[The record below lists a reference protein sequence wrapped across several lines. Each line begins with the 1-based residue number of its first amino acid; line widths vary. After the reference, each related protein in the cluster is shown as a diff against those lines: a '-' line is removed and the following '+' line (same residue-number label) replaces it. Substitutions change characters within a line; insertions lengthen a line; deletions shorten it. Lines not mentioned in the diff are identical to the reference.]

1 MEKFTI
7 DTRFVPVDHDPFVG
21 PVIQQTVPTTEAQR
35 EVFAACLMGED
46 ASCAYNE
53 SVSLKLSGTLDTAA
67 MTKALAEL
75 SARHEGLRAFCD
87 ASGTRMIVAE
97 EVPVDLPFLDLSGR
111 STEARDAAL
120 AAVAERDMTTPFDLI
135 NGPLFRA
142 QLIRLSDTEHVLR
155 LTGHHIIC
163 DGWSLGIIMA
173 DIGRYYSAFVTATV
187 PELPEAI
194 PFSAYVLAQLD
205 FQRSPEHAATE
216 RYWLD
221 QFSGPIP
228 RLELPTDR
236 PRPKFKTYRSE
247 RLDMELR
254 PDLVRGLK
262 EVAVRN
268 GSSFV
273 TTLLTAFETLLY
285 KLTGDGDIVCGLPAA
300 GQSDFGMKNLVGH
313 CVNLLALRSRIADE
327 TPFSEHLRK
336 RRAGVLD
343 AFDNQRYTF
352 GTLVRKLN
360 VPRESGRIPLVP
372 VVFNIDMNMD
382 DGVAFTGIAHTFI
395 SNARRYENFEL
406 FLNATGNENQL
417 VLEWSY
423 NVDLFDASTVKGWM
437 SELETII
444 ARVKAEPAVN
454 IGQLT
459 ELAPSPVDG
468 PLPPQEWIGTSTG
481 AHRSI
486 IALFDD
492 TVRAHGPRTALEL
505 GTTKLSYAQLAE
517 RVDSIAALLRTKGI
531 AAGEPVGLCTDRSF
545 GMVAAMLGIL
555 KAGGCFVPF
564 DPAYPEDRLRYMF
577 ADTKVRVLFTQEQLT
592 HVLPPHEAEVV
603 LIENIGAA
611 EGILPSS
618 AGQDHRTE
626 ETNPDA
632 PAYIMYTSGSTGK
645 PKGVVVPHR
654 AVTRLVRDQN
664 FLPFGP
670 HQVFLQLSNI
680 SFDASTLEIWGALL
694 NGGKLVLQ
702 PQQKPTLAEI
712 TDSVQVHG
720 VTAVWFTAGLF
731 NLLVDDHLDGLR
743 GLKHILTG
751 GDVLSVPHVKR
762 ALRVLG
768 PGVLINGYGPTENTT
783 FTCCYAIDDE
793 KAFKNSVPIGK
804 PIGSTRVHILDE
816 ALRPVALGQKGELY
830 AGGDGVAL
838 GYWNQPELTAERFI
852 DDPFANVMV
861 SPSNH
866 GSTGELAVR
875 RAHRDKPKLYR
886 TGDIVRWLPDGTVEF
901 IGRADGQV
909 KVRGFRIELGEI
921 EAAMDDHPL
930 VKDRVVICRTD
941 GPGEKQLTA
950 YVVPLPGH
958 VSETDTAAQEQLVAG
973 LREQLRERLPEHMMP
988 SAFVVMKEFPL
999 NPNGKVD
1006 KKALPA
1012 PEFRTQTMRA
1022 QHVSPR
1028 DHIERLLAGI
1038 WCELLGVEDI
1048 GVHDNFFDLGGHSLI
1063 GIQLLAQVEQQHG
1076 KSLALK
1082 TLFQA
1087 PTIAG
1092 MAKLLQ
1098 EGGTSA
1104 TWTNLSAIQP
1114 NGNAIPFFCVHGDEA
1129 NHFLPRYLGNDQP
1142 FYAFFH
1148 QGEDGKPIRFT
1159 RVPDIAA
1166 HFIAEMRTVRANGPY
1181 LLGGYSFGG
1190 IVAFEMAQQLRKS
1203 GEEVAL
1209 LALFDTYD
1217 PLEFLKVMSEEAK
1230 PWEGLRKTIMRRA
1243 VRYYQRR
1250 AKLLPPKLRHFYII
1264 DTYDAAIRS
1273 YIARPYDGPIT
1284 VFKALQSTGVDHMG
1298 WAQWSQHVDVRHVP
1312 GDHYSMIKEPDVRTL
1327 STVLGSCIDLAVSKR
1342 AVEAV

>member
-1 MEKFTI
+1 MEKFTT
-7 DTRFVPVDHDPFVG
+7 DSRYVPVDHDPFMG
-21 PVIQQTVPTTEAQR
+21 PAIQQTVPTTEAQR
-35 EVFAACLMGED
+35 EVFAASLMGDD

-53 SVSLKLSGTLDTAA
+53 SVSLKLVGALDTDALN
-67 MTKALAEL
+67 KAVAEL
-75 SARHEGLRAFCD
+75 SARHEGLRAVCD
-87 ASGTRMIVAE
+87 ASGMRMIVTEQA
-97 EVPVDLPFLDLSGR
+97 VIDLPLLDLSGNDAK
-111 STEARDAAL
+111 ARDAAL
-120 AAVAERDMTTPFDLI
+120 DALAERDMTTPFDLV

-142 QLIRLSDTEHVLR
+142 HLIRISAQEHLLR
-155 LTGHHIIC
+155 LTGHHVIC

-173 DIGRYYSAFVTATV
+173 DIGGFYSAFVSGTKPA
-187 PELPEAI
+187 LPEAI
-194 PFSAYVLAQLD
+194 PFSAYALAQLD
-205 FQRSPEHAATE
+205 FQRSAEHTATE
-216 RYWLD
+216 KFWLD
-221 QFSGPIP
+221 RFSGPIP

-236 PRPKFKTYRSE
+236 PRPKYKTYKGE
-247 RLDMELR
+247 RLDTELH

-327 TPFSEHLRK
+327 TPFAEHLK
-336 RRAGVLD
+336 MRRTGVLD

-360 VPRESGRIPLVP
+360 VPREPGRIPLVP
-372 VVFNIDMNMD
+372 VVFNVDMNMD
-382 DGVAFTGIAHTFI
+382 DGVAFAGLSHTFI
-395 SNARRYENFEL
+395 SNARRFENFEL
-406 FLNATGNENQL
+406 FLNATGNENKL

-423 NVDLFDASTVKGWM
+423 NADLFDVGTVKGWM
-437 SELETII
+437 TELETII
-444 ARVKAEPAVN
+444 AKVRTEPSVR

-459 ELAPSPVDG
+459 ESVPPVVDG
-468 PLPPQEWIGTSTG
+468 PRPAQEWIGTSTG
-481 AHRSI
+481 SHRSI
-486 IALFDD
+486 IALFED
-492 TVRAHGPRTALEL
+492 TVRAHGTRTALEL
-505 GTTKLSYAQLAE
+505 GTTKLTYAELAQQ
-517 RVDSIAALLRTKGI
+517 VDTIDALLRSKGI
-531 AAGEPVGLCTDRSF
+531 EPGEPVGLCTDRSF

-577 ADTKVRVLFTQEQLT
+577 ADTKVRVLLTQGHLKD
-592 HVLPPHEAEVV
+592 VLPPHEAEAV
-603 LIENIGAA
+603 LIENIATGEASGNA
-611 EGILPSS
+611 RGVHEID
-618 AGQDHRTE
+618 A
-626 ETNPDA
+626 NA

-712 TDSVQVHG
+712 TESVRIHS

-793 KAFKNSVPIGK
+793 KAIKGSVPIGK
-804 PIGSTRVHILDE
+804 PIGGTRVHVLDE
-816 ALRPVALGQKGELY
+816 ALHPVAVGQKGELY

-852 DDPFANVMV
+852 HDPFATDPN
-861 SPSNH
+861 
-866 GSTGELAVR
+866 A
-875 RAHRDKPKLYR
+875 KLYR
-886 TGDIVRWLPDGTVEF
+886 TGDLVRWLPDGTVEF

-958 VSETDTAAQEQLVAG
+958 DSETDTQAQEQLVAG
-973 LREQLRERLPEHMMP
+973 LREQLRGQLPEHMMP

-1022 QHVSPR
+1022 QHVAPR
-1028 DHIERLLAGI
+1028 DHIERMLAGI
-1038 WCELLGVEDI
+1038 WCELLGVQDI
-1048 GVHDNFFDLGGHSLI
+1048 GVHDNFFELGGHSLI

-1098 EGGTSA
+1098 GGGSSA

-1159 RVPDIAA
+1159 SVTEIAT
-1166 HFIAEMRTVRANGPY
+1166 HFINEMQTVRPTGPY

-1217 PLEFLKVMSEEAK
+1217 PQEYLKVMTEEAK
-1230 PWEGLRKTIMRRA
+1230 PWDSLRKAIMRRA
-1243 VRYYQRR
+1243 VRYYQRTG
-1250 AKLLPPKLRHFYII
+1250 KILPPKLRHFYII
-1264 DTYDAAIRS
+1264 DTYDAAIRN
-1273 YIARPYDGPIT
+1273 YVARPYDGTVT
-1284 VFKALQSTGVDHMG
+1284 VFKAFDSTGADHMG
-1298 WAQWSQHVDVRHVP
+1298 WAQWSQHVDVLQVP

-1327 STVLGSCIDLAVSKR
+1327 STELGSCIDLAVSKR

>member
-7 DTRFVPVDHDPFVG
+7 DTRYVPVEHDPFAG
-21 PVIQQTVPTTEAQR
+21 PAIQQTVPTTEAQR
-35 EVFAACLMGED
+35 EVFVASSMGDD

-53 SVSLKLSGTLDTAA
+53 SVSLRLAGSLDVSALQKGVMALST
-67 MTKALAEL
+67 
-75 SARHEGLRAFCD
+75 RHEGLRAVCD
-87 ASGTRMIVAE
+87 ANGMRMVVLE
-97 EVPVDLPFLDLSGR
+97 ECTIAVPLVDLSGQDTDAR
-111 STEARDAAL
+111 SAAL
-120 AAVAERDMTTPFDLI
+120 HVIAEHDMTTAFDLV
-135 NGPLFRA
+135 NGPLLRA
-142 QLIRLSDTEHVLR
+142 QIIRLAPEEHLLR
-155 LTGHHIIC
+155 ITGHHIIC

-173 DIGRYYSAFVTATV
+173 DIGRFYSAFAAGTSPA
-187 PELPEAI
+187 LPEAI
-194 PFSAYVLAQLD
+194 PFSAFALAQLE
-205 FQRSPEHAATE
+205 FQRSPEHAVTE
-216 RYWLD
+216 KFWLD

-236 PRPKFKTYRSE
+236 PRPKYKTYKSE
-247 RLDMELR
+247 RIDVELR
-254 PDLVRGLK
+254 QDLVRGLK

-313 CVNLLALRSRIADE
+313 CVNLLALHSRVADE
-327 TPFSEHLRK
+327 TPFSEHLKK
-336 RRAGVLD
+336 RRTGVLD
-343 AFDNQRYTF
+343 AFENQRYTF
-352 GTLVRKLN
+352 GTLVRRLN
-360 VPRESGRIPLVP
+360 VPREPGRIPLVP

-382 DGVAFTGIAHTFI
+382 DGVAFKGLTHTFI
-395 SNARRYENFEL
+395 SNPRRFENFEL
-406 FLNATGNENQL
+406 FLNATGNENKL
-417 VLEWSY
+417 TLEWSF
-423 NVDLFDASTVKGWM
+423 NADLFDASTVSGWM
-437 SELETII
+437 SELEAII
-444 ARVKAEPAVN
+444 TQVKIDPSVR

-459 ELAPSPVDG
+459 EQLPTKVDG
-468 PLPPQEWIGTSTG
+468 PLPPDEWIGTSTG
-481 AHRSI
+481 NHRSI
-486 IALFDD
+486 VALFDD
-492 TVRAHGPRTALEL
+492 TVRAHGSRLALEL
-505 GTTKLSYAQLAE
+505 GDKSLTYSELAQQVE
-517 RVDSIAALLRTKGI
+517 VIEALLRSKGI
-531 AAGEPVGLCTDRSF
+531 RPGEPVGLCMDRCF

-564 DPAYPEDRLRYMF
+564 DPAYPEDRLHYMF
-577 ADTKVRVLFTQEQLT
+577 SDTKVRVLFTQAHLKG
-592 HVLPPHEAEVV
+592 VLPQHDAEVV
-603 LIENIGAA
+603 LVEELGGQA
-611 EGILPSS
+611 EDLPLS
-618 AGQDHRTE
+618 GRQDDRTE
-626 ETNPDA
+626 EIDGNA

-712 TDSVQVHG
+712 TESIRSHG

-743 GLKHILTG
+743 GVKHILTG

-783 FTCCYAIDDE
+783 FTCCFAIDDE
-793 KAFKNSVPIGK
+793 KSIKNNVPIGK

-816 ALRPVALGQKGELY
+816 LLQPMAIGQKGELY

-838 GYWNQPELTAERFI
+838 GYWNQPELTSERFI
-852 DDPFANVMV
+852 NDPFSADE
-861 SPSNH
+861 SK
-866 GSTGELAVR
+866 A
-875 RAHRDKPKLYR
+875 KLYR
-886 TGDIVRWLPDGTVEF
+886 TGDLVRWLPDGTVEF
-901 IGRADGQV
+901 MGRSDGQV

-950 YVVPLPGH
+950 YVVPQPGH
-958 VSETDTAAQEQLVAG
+958 AIETDTPAQEKLLTD
-973 LREQLRERLPEHMMP
+973 LREHLRERLPEHMMP
-988 SAFVVMKEFPL
+988 AAFVVMPEFPL

-1022 QHVSPR
+1022 RHVAPR
-1028 DHIERLLAGI
+1028 DHLERMLAGI
-1038 WCELLGVEDI
+1038 WSQLLGVEDI

-1098 EGGTSA
+1098 DGSASA

-1148 QGEDGKPIRFT
+1148 QGEDGKPIRFKN
-1159 RVPDIAA
+1159 VSEIAA
-1166 HFIAEMRTVRANGPY
+1166 HFIDELRTVRPRGPY

-1190 IVAFEMAQQLRKS
+1190 IVAFEMAQQLSKS
-1203 GEEVAL
+1203 GEEIAL

-1217 PLEFLKVMSEEAK
+1217 PLEFLKVMATEAK
-1230 PWEGLRKTIMRRA
+1230 PWDGLRRSIMRRA

-1250 AKLLPPKLRHFYII
+1250 GKLLPPKLRHFYII
-1264 DTYDAAIRS
+1264 DTYDNAIRN
-1273 YIARPYDGPIT
+1273 YAARPYDGPVT
-1284 VFKALQSTGVDHMG
+1284 VFKALGSTGVEHMG
-1298 WAQWSQHVDVRHVP
+1298 WAQWSQNVDVRHVP

-1327 STVLGSCIDLAVSKR
+1327 ATALGSCIDLAVSKR

>member
-7 DTRFVPVDHDPFVG
+7 DTRYVPVDHDPFAG

-35 EVFAACLMGED
+35 EVFAASLMGED

-53 SVSLKLSGTLDTAA
+53 SVSLKLSGALDTDAL
-67 MTKALAEL
+67 TRALAQL
-75 SARHEGLRAFCD
+75 PLRHEGLRAVCD
-87 ASGTRMIVAE
+87 ASGTRMIVMAE
-97 EVPVDLPFLDLSGR
+97 LAIALPLLDLSGQPAETR
-111 STEARDAAL
+111 MAAL
-120 AAVAERDMTTPFDLI
+120 ATLAERDMATPFDLV
-135 NGPLFRA
+135 NGPLLRTR
-142 QLIRLSDTEHVLR
+142 LIRLSSEEHLLR

-173 DIGRYYSAFVTATV
+173 DIGRYYSAFVAATE
-187 PELPEAI
+187 PALPEAI
-194 PFSAYVLAQLD
+194 PFSAYALAQLD

-216 RYWLD
+216 KFWLD

-236 PRPKFKTYRSE
+236 PRPKYKTYKSE

-254 PDLVRGLK
+254 QDLVRGLK

-313 CVNLLALRSRIADE
+313 CVNLLALRSRIGDE
-327 TPFSEHLRK
+327 TPFAEHLKK
-336 RRAGVLD
+336 RRTGVLD

-360 VPRESGRIPLVP
+360 VPREPGRIPLVP

-382 DGVAFTGIAHTFI
+382 DGVAFTGLAHAFI
-395 SNARRYENFEL
+395 SNPRRFENFEL
-406 FLNATGNENQL
+406 FLNATGNENKL

-423 NVDLFDASTVKGWM
+423 NADLFDAATINGWM
-437 SELETII
+437 TQLEAII
-444 ARVKAEPAVN
+444 ARVKTEPSVR

-459 ELAPSPVDG
+459 ELSPAVVDG
-468 PLPPQEWIGTSTG
+468 PLPPEAWIGTSTG
-481 AHRSI
+481 VHRSI
-486 IALFDD
+486 IALFED
-492 TVRAHGPRTALEL
+492 TVRAHGSRCALQLGSAMRTYTEL
-505 GTTKLSYAQLAE
+505 AQE
-517 RVDSIAALLRTKGI
+517 VDSIAVVLRAKGI
-531 AAGEPVGLCTDRSF
+531 TLGEPVGLCTDRSF

-564 DPAYPEDRLRYMF
+564 DPAYPEDRLKYMF
-577 ADTKVRVLFTQEQLT
+577 ADTKVRVLFTQQHLKD
-592 HVLPPHEAEVV
+592 VLPPHNAEVL
-603 LIENIGAA
+603 LIEDIATGGRDDGGGAA
-611 EGILPSS
+611 REID
-618 AGQDHRTE
+618 A
-626 ETNPDA
+626 NA

-694 NGGKLVLQ
+694 NGGRLVLQ

-712 TDSVQVHG
+712 TASVQAHG

-783 FTCCYAIDDE
+783 FTCCHAIDDE
-793 KAFKNSVPIGK
+793 KAIKTSIPIGK
-804 PIGSTRVHILDE
+804 PVGSTRVHVLDD
-816 ALRPVALGQKGELY
+816 ALRPVAVGQKGELY

-838 GYWNQPELTAERFI
+838 GYWNQRELTAERFI
-852 DDPFANVMV
+852 SDPFTDDPHA
-861 SPSNH
+861 
-866 GSTGELAVR
+866 
-875 RAHRDKPKLYR
+875 KLYR
-886 TGDIVRWLPDGTVEF
+886 TGDLVRWLPDGTVEF

-958 VSETDTAAQEQLVAG
+958 DSETDTAAQEQLVAG

-1038 WCELLGVEDI
+1038 WCELLGVDDI

-1098 EGGTSA
+1098 EGGSSA

-1159 RVPDIAA
+1159 RVPEIAA

-1217 PLEFLKVMSEEAK
+1217 PLEFLKVMAEEAK
-1230 PWEGLRKTIMRRA
+1230 PWDGLRKTIMRRA

-1250 AKLLPPKLRHFYII
+1250 GQLLPPKLRHFYII
-1264 DTYDAAIRS
+1264 DTYDTAIRDYS
-1273 YIARPYDGPIT
+1273 AKPYDGAVT
-1284 VFKALQSTGVDHMG
+1284 VFKALQSIGVDHMG

-1312 GDHYSMIKEPDVRTL
+1312 GDHYSMIKEPDVRML